1 MDQSQANQWI
11 HLLLGGLRATL
22 RTLGDAPSR
31 SIQEWATRLAV
42 AEAEAAAVVVP
53 PPQAPTTAPLPAA
66 APAPAPAPA
75 PASPLLAT
83 TGLHDALSAPK
94 IRLNRRAVIV
104 ASTSAP
110 R

>member
-1 MDQSQANQWI
+1 MDQSKANQWI
-11 HLLLGGLRATL
+11 HLLLGVLRATL

-31 SIQEWATRLAV
+31 SIQELATRLAV

-53 PPQAPTTAPLPAA
+53 PPQAPTTAPLPA
-66 APAPAPAPA
+66 PA

-83 TGLHDALSAPK
+83 TGLNDALSAPK

-104 ASTSAP
+104 ARKSAT